1 MGASFGN
8 HNAKGHDGSNAGRHS
23 EYQEKKD
30 ADFLWQVFTD
40 KYTRQELEEILKDRH
55 SIKDAWIARAFAGNE
70 RFIQQIVHKLFPD
83 TSKTDFTSGGE
94 KLNLF
99 DEKQL
104 EKIARRILDDNSAS
118 QKKSN

>member
-40 KYTRQELEEILKDRH
+40 KLTRQELEEILKDRH

-83 TSKTDFTSGGE
+83 KMDFRGDINKEEMKSLAKSMRLLAESQTQ
-94 KLNLF
+94 KY
-99 DEKQL
+99 
-104 EKIARRILDDNSAS
+104 
-118 QKKSN
+118 QKK